1 MIEINGKQLC
11 ENCFEEISG
20 DKCGSC
26 GFTAPDSVLDQ
37 SLLTAGSILSN
48 RYVIGRVIGKG
59 GFGTTYLAYDA
70 LVCRKIAI
78 KEYFPYGIAQ
88 HTSESAEV
96 SVLSEDNAQAFELG
110 AEKFYNEAKLV
121 SRFNGNPNIVGVYDC
136 FYENNTAY
144 MAMEYLSG
152 RTLKEYMRENGALSA
167 AQALYVAKNVV
178 GALMVTHSASILHR
192 DISPD
197 NIIVCDDGSIKLIDF
212 GAARQVVAEH
222 SQSFSVILKPGFAP
236 PEQYSKKGNQ
246 GAWTD
251 VYSVG
256 TTLYYMLTGDIPE
269 DPSARFDN
277 DDTFEENKFDI
288 APALWEVIT
297 KATKLKAEDR
307 YQDAYELKKALDLIP
322 VEAEPLVARDEAQG
336 ESGFPSSKANES
348 RPALSVSIK
357 KPKAKQ
363 SFWRK
368 HRRTVIEAVC
378 GLLVVA
384 LIVPLAIKAYTPV
397 ITAPSQPE
405 TSGTSQPETSDA
417 SQPTTSGSVAAIG
430 NKPTL
435 EDINYSAPL
444 YDELD
449 KADRQLY
456 SDIYYGLI
464 KDETEIIFDTLTYTI
479 DDIDYVYSC
488 VLNEKPELVH
498 TRGYNVNY
506 NDLNNNK
513 QPDPDEYVNSISP
526 IYSGIDRAEYNDYAM
541 QFFRD
546 NLSGFFADPDK
557 TKLEGSIEALKYV
570 FDYISLNVTVLAG
583 RNTRPSA
590 STAYGAM
597 IDKRADILG
606 VARAICDFAQR
617 LGFESY
623 VHDGYNHLGKLDAWC
638 RVKIEDKW
646 YRVSTYRAS
655 TYMQNYITS
664 VPLAEDALCHYEYL
678 WFESPFIDLSTID
691 GRAIDLWN
699 LDDIDFET
707 EYDTLYYFKNYLG
720 VDYYCDIESA
730 YAGLLE
736 KTKEQIDLNSDKV
749 EIYLFP
755 LYVDSLWQK
764 MQESYIS
771 DLSEQYGITISD
783 FTGEISEEAL
793 QITLI

>member
-48 RYVIGRVIGKG
+48 RYVIGQVIGKG

-88 HTSESAEV
+88 RTSESAEV

-288 APALWEVIT
+288 APTLWEVIT

-348 RPALSVSIK
+348 RPTLSVSIK

-397 ITAPSQPE
+397 IAAPSQPE
-405 TSGTSQPETSDA
+405 TSGTSQPETSDT
-417 SQPTTSGSVAAIG
+417 SQATTSGRVAAIG

-435 EDINYSAPL
+435 EDNNYSGPL
-444 YDELD
+444 YDGLD
-449 KADRQLY
+449 REDKQLY
-456 SDIYYGLI
+456 SDIYFGLI
-464 KDETEIIFDTLTYTI
+464 KDEPEIILDSLTYTI

-513 QPDPDEYVNSISP
+513 QPDPNEYVNSIAP
-526 IYSGIDRAEYNDYAM
+526 IYSGIDRYEYDDYIQNYFKEHLHAIC
-541 QFFRD
+541 FGDESR
-546 NLSGFFADPDK
+546 NGK
-557 TKLEGSIEALKYV
+557 VEALKYF
-570 FDYISLNVTVLAG
+570 FDDIALNTTVLG
-583 RNTRPSA
+583 GFNTRPSA
-590 STAYGAM
+590 STAYGAV
-597 IDKRADILG
+597 IDRNADDLG
-606 VARAICDFAQR
+606 IARAICDVAQR
-617 LGFESY
+617 LSFDSY
-623 VHDGYNHLGKLDAWC
+623 VFEGYETDGDKIAWC
-638 RVKIEDKW
+638 CVKMDDIW
-646 YRVSTYRAS
+646 YIVNPYTAKYLV
-655 TYMQNYITS
+655 QNCITS
-664 VPLAEDALCHYEYL
+664 VPFGEKEVCHYNFLCLNVGRLDISSIDERQEYL
-678 WFESPFIDLSTID
+678 WEGDRVL
-691 GRAIDLWN
+691 
-699 LDDIDFET
+699 ET
-707 EYDTLYYFKNYLG
+707 EYDLLYYFKDYLK
-720 VDYYCDIESA
+720 VDYYSESAESA
-730 YAGLLE
+730 YAALLE
-736 KTKEQIDLNSDKV
+736 KTKEQLDSGSSEVD
-749 EIYLFP
+749 IYML
-755 LYVDSLWQK
+755 SLWVDNLWEM
-764 MQESYIS
+764 MQENYIS
-771 DLSEQYGITISD
+771 DLSEKYGITITD
-783 FTGEISEEAL
+783 FTGEYSGDAL
-793 QITLI
+793 HITLTQ

>member
-20 DKCGSC
+20 DKCENC
-26 GFTAPDSVLDQ
+26 GFVSSDSALDK

-88 HTSESAEV
+88 RTSENTDV

-136 FYENNTAY
+136 FYENNTVY

-152 RTLKEYMRENGALSA
+152 RTLKEYIRENGVLSV
-167 AQALYVAKNVV
+167 AQAMYVAKIVT
-178 GALMVTHSASILHR
+178 GALVVAHSASILHR

-197 NIIVCDDGSIKLIDF
+197 NIIVCDNGNIKLIDF

-236 PEQYSKKGNQ
+236 LEQYSKKGNQ

-277 DDTFEENKFDI
+277 DDTFKDNQFDI
-288 APALWEVIT
+288 EPALWEVIT

-307 YQDAYELKKALDLIP
+307 YQDAYELRKALDLIP
-322 VEAEPLVARDEAQG
+322 VEAEPLVVQDKAQDES
-336 ESGFPSSKANES
+336 ELPSNTKES
-348 RPALSVSIK
+348 RSELKVSIK
-357 KPKAKQ
+357 KPKPKQ

-378 GLLVVA
+378 GLLVAA
-384 LIVPLAIKAYTPV
+384 LVVPLAIKAYTPV
-397 ITAPSQPE
+397 IANPAQ
-405 TSGTSQPETSDA
+405 SGSSDTSQPTS
-417 SQPTTSGSVAAIG
+417 SGSVAAIG

-435 EDINYSAPL
+435 EDNNYSGPL
-444 YDELD
+444 YDGLD

-456 SDIYYGLI
+456 SDIYFGLI
-464 KDETEIIFDTLTYTI
+464 KDEPQIIIDALTYTI

-526 IYSGIDRAEYNDYAM
+526 IYSGIDREKYNDYIYDY
-541 QFFRD
+541 FTEYLHPIF
-546 NLSGFFADPDK
+546 LG
-557 TKLEGSIEALKYV
+557 LEAPYGDIEALKYF
-570 FDYISLNVTVLAG
+570 FDDIALNTTVLG
-583 RNTRPSA
+583 GFNTRPSS
-590 STAYGAM
+590 STAYGAV
-597 IDKRADILG
+597 IDRNADKLG
-606 VARAICDFAQR
+606 IARAICDVAQR

-623 VHDGYNHLGKLDAWC
+623 VFEGYEPDGDKIAWC
-638 RVKIEDKW
+638 RVK
-646 YRVSTYRAS
+646 
-655 TYMQNYITS
+655 
-664 VPLAEDALCHYEYL
+664 
-678 WFESPFIDLSTID
+678 
-691 GRAIDLWN
+691 
-699 LDDIDFET
+699 LDDIWYSVNPYGAKHYVQNVIKSVPFGENEVCHFNFLNLDTDSVDLSRIDERQQYLWDWGDKNFET
-707 EYDTLYYFKNYLG
+707 EYDTLYYFKEYLG
-720 VDYYCDIESA
+720 VDFYSSDYEA
-730 YAGLLE
+730 GYAGVLEQTKKQFDSNNNKVDVYIFSLL
-736 KTKEQIDLNSDKV
+736 V
-749 EIYLFP
+749 ER
-755 LYVDSLWQK
+755 VWTM

-771 DLSEQYGITISD
+771 DLSEKYGITITG
-783 FTGEISEEAL
+783 FTGEYAGDAL
-793 QITLI
+793 HITLTK

>member
-26 GFTAPDSVLDQ
+26 GFVSSDSALDK

-88 HTSESAEV
+88 RTSENADV

-136 FYENNTAY
+136 FYENNTVY

-152 RTLKEYMRENGALSA
+152 RTLKEYIRENGVLSV
-167 AQALYVAKNVV
+167 AQALYVAKIVT
-178 GALMVTHSASILHR
+178 GALVVAHSASILHR
-192 DISPD
+192 DISPE
-197 NIIVCDDGSIKLIDF
+197 NIIVCDDGKIKLIDF

-222 SQSFSVILKPGFAP
+222 SQNFSVILKPGFAP

-269 DPSARFDN
+269 DPSARFDH
-277 DDTFEENKFDI
+277 DDTFKENNFNV

-307 YQDAYELKKALDLIP
+307 YRDAYELKRVLDLIP
-322 VEAEPLVARDEAQG
+322 VAAEPLIVQDEAQEENG
-336 ESGFPSSKANES
+336 ELPSKAKES
-348 RPALSVSIK
+348 RTQLSVSIK
-357 KPKAKQ
+357 KPKPKQ

-368 HRRTVIEAVC
+368 HRRTVIETVC

-384 LIVPLAIKAYTPV
+384 LVVPLALKAYKPA
-397 ITAPSQPE
+397 I
-405 TSGTSQPETSDA
+405 SGTTSDT
-417 SQPTTSGSVAAIG
+417 SQPTTSGSIAAIG

-444 YDELD
+444 YDGLD
-449 KADRQLY
+449 KDDKQLY
-456 SDIYYGLI
+456 SDIYYGFI
-464 KDETEIIFDTLTYTI
+464 KDETEIIFDSLTYTI

-488 VLNEKPELVH
+488 VLNEEPVLVH

-513 QPDPDEYVNSISP
+513 QPDSDEYVNSISP
-526 IYSGIDRAEYNDYAM
+526 IYSGIDRNEYNDYAM

-546 NLSGFFADPDK
+546 NLSGFFADDDK
-557 TKLEGSIEALKYV
+557 TKLENSIEALKYV
-570 FDYISLNVTVLAG
+570 YDYISLNVTVLAG

-597 IDKRADILG
+597 IDKRADKLG
-606 VARAICDFAQR
+606 IARAICDFAQR

-623 VHDGYNHLGKLDAWC
+623 VHDGYNHQGQLDAWC

-646 YRVSTYRAS
+646 YRISTYRAS

-664 VPLAEDALCHYEYL
+664 VPLAEDALCHYEFL

-691 GRAIDLWN
+691 GRAIDLWK

-736 KTKEQIDLNSDKV
+736 KTKAQIDQNSDKV

-771 DLSEQYGITISD
+771 DLSKQYGITISD
-783 FTGEISEEAL
+783 FKGEISEEAL
-793 QITLI
+793 QITLTK